1 MHKLRKENIC
11 QEYSMRGIARVL
23 GHYDIIFPNYNEIRN
38 EICRL
43 YNFYYGDNKEKIER
57 IANKMHMNEKQV
69 TAILHS
75 KDVCDYLKYKEE

>member
-1 MHKLRKENIC
+1 MYQLRKEGVC
-11 QEYSMRGIARVL
+11 QEYSIIGVARLL
-23 GHYDIIFPNYNEIRN
+23 GHYENLFPNYDEIRD